1 LRNKSQAP
9 YILNRDGVFYYVR
22 RIPQDVR
29 KHYDRHRLYFSLRTK
44 SSATAAR
51 AARSISQKLD
61 DYWMVLR
68 LEQMALPKASLIQP
82 PTILEGHGPTLSEA
96 KELYLRLKGNGKGKV
111 FIRGAERNTQYLTE
125 VAGDKPVD
133 TYTSQDAA
141 RFRDWMLE
149 RGMTVVTVKRVFATI
164 RSIINLAIGEHGLD
178 CKNAFSGVYMPDDD
192 GQQKRKPIPLENIR
206 SIQAVCR
213 ETDDDLR
220 WLVAL
225 ISDTGMRLAE
235 GAGLAVD
242 DLKLDGEIPY
252 VDIKPHPWRPLK
264 TKTSTRK
271 VPLVGASL
279 WAAKRIKATASGP
292 FAFPRYTDGKETNA
306 NSASAALNKWLKSY
320 AKGCVVHSFRHS
332 LRDRLRAVQCPK
344 DITDRLGGWTVGGV
358 GDGYGD
364 GYPTDVLHG
373 WMSKLVSVVL
383 SRTDPG
389 GSDDATFHTSS
400 EII

>member
-1 LRNKSQAP
+1 
-9 YILNRDGVFYYVR
+9 
-22 RIPQDVR
+22 
-29 KHYDRHRLYFSLRTK
+29 
-44 SSATAAR
+44 
-51 AARSISQKLD
+51 
-61 DYWMVLR
+61 
-68 LEQMALPKASLIQP
+68 MALPKASLIQQ

-96 KELYLRLKGNGKGKV
+96 KDLYLRLKGPGKGKV
-111 FIRGAERNTQYLTE
+111 FTRGADRNTEYLTE

-141 RFRDWMLE
+141 KFRDWMLE

-178 CKNAFSGVYMPDDD
+178 CKNAFSGVYMPEDDA
-192 GQQKRKPIPLENIR
+192 QQKRKPIPVENIQ

-235 GAGLAVD
+235 GAGLALG
-242 DLKLDGEIPY
+242 DLKLDDEIPH
-252 VDIKPHPWRPLK
+252 VEIKPHPWRPLK

-279 WAAKRIKATASGP
+279 WAAKRIKATASGS

-320 AKGCVVHSFRHS
+320 VPNGCVIHSLRHS
-332 LRDRLRAVQCPK
+332 MRDRLRSVECPT
-344 DITDRLGGWTVGGV
+344 DIVDGIGGWSRRTVGQAYGE
-358 GDGYGD
+358 GYD
-364 GYPTDVLHG
+364 LTVT
-373 WMSKLVSVVL
+373 SKWL
-383 SRTDPG
+383 SKIAMTQIGNNAD
-389 GSDDATFHTSS
+389 S
-400 EII
+400 